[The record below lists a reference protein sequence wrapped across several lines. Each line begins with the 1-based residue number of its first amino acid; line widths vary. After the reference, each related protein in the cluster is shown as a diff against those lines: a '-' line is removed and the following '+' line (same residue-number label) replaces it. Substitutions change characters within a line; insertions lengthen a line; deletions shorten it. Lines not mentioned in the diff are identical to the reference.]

1 MFGRMNRTY
10 DVVIVGGG
18 PAGLGAAL
26 GALDAGVDE
35 VLILERD
42 SEPSASTPAS
52 ACTTSRRS

>member
-1 MFGRMNRTY
+1 MFGRMDRRY

-26 GALDAGVDE
+26 GALDAGVDK

-42 SEPSASTPAS
+42 NEAGGILRQCIHSCYSY
-52 ACTTSRRS
+52 